1 MSIKIDELG
10 KKLHAKLDSGIDH
23 LKKAQDSLE
32 NLQKET
38 KSAISSKLEAAT
50 ETVNEKKQDAKAT
63 KDKIEEFLEEK
74 KTETTT
80 AVNDWKVERNLKKLE
95 KRAER
100 AAKHAESC
108 IELTLY
114 YSQEAEVAIFEALAA
129 RMDLEDANEE
139 G

>member
-10 KKLHAKLDSGIDH
+10 KKLHAKLDSGIDQ

-63 KDKIEEFLEEK
+63 KDKIEAFLEEK

>member
-10 KKLHAKLDSGIDH
+10 KKLHAKLDSGIDQ

-32 NLQKET
+32 DIQKET
-38 KSAISSKLEAAT
+38 KSVIDGKLDVAKK
-50 ETVNEKKQDAKAT
+50 TVNEKKQDAKAT

-74 KTETTT
+74 KTETAT
-80 AVNDWKVERNLKKLE
+80 AVNDWKAERNLKKLE
-95 KRAER
+95 KRAEH

-129 RMDLEDANEE
+129 GMDLEDAIEKS
-139 G
+139 

>member
-1 MSIKIDELG
+1 VDINLDEIG
-10 KKLHAKLDSGIDH
+10 KRLHAKLDSGIDQF
-23 LKKAQDSLE
+23 KKAQDSLE
-32 NLQKET
+32 DLQKET
-38 KSAISSKLEAAT
+38 KSAVDGKLAAAQKN
-50 ETVNEKKQDAKAT
+50 VDEKKQDVKAT
-63 KDKIEEFLEEK
+63 KDKIEKFFEEK

-80 AVNDWKVERNLKKLE
+80 AVSDWKAERNLKKLE

-129 RMDLEDANEE
+129 RMDLEDAIEKS
-139 G
+139 